1 VDAIELLESQHRE
14 VKSLFK
20 MCEKA
25 SGDGRR
31 QLFEKIADDLA
42 VHAALEE
49 KHFYPTTKSA
59 RTGDLLAQAVEEHLS
74 VKRIIADMLEMDPAA
89 AQFDAKLAVLT
100 EQVEHHI
107 EEEEGELFPKAK
119 EMLSADELEDLGL
132 VMEDFAEELA
142 AGGSP
147 RDAVPAETN
156 EAARI

>member
-20 MCEKA
+20 MCVKA
-25 SGDGRR
+25 SGEGRR
-31 QLFEKIADDLA
+31 
-42 VHAALEE
+42 
-49 KHFYPTTKSA
+49 HFYPTTKSA